1 MLTKHRLC
9 QRFLRSP
16 VAPRGAVMALWLA
29 VCGAGSLVSAVTAA
43 AQSGTGAPTI
53 EVAAEIKVAPA
64 VVTPLRIRV
73 GGTISKQTMLM
84 VRGVPPRVTLSEGR
98 SFGPGVW
105 MVPLAGVGKL
115 EIAPAT
121 GTSGRSDITLELIAL
136 DGKILAD
143 ARTTLTIAPSAAA
156 SEAPLND
163 RLALTAGSLA
173 GKPQVTGALTRDETD
188 HARML
193 VEKGDA
199 SMQSGKITSARLFYQ
214 SAAESGWAPAALA
227 LGATY
232 DSVELSRSKIIGGIQ
247 PDLALARKWY
257 EKAKELGS
265 PEADRRLQQLGGR

>member
-1 MLTKHRLC
+1 MM
-9 QRFLRSP
+9 
-16 VAPRGAVMALWLA
+16 AVWLA

-43 AQSGTGAPTI
+43 AQSGMGAPTI
-53 EVAAEIKVAPA
+53 EVAAEIRVSPA
-64 VVTPLRIRV
+64 VVTPLRIKL
-73 GGTISKQTMLM
+73 GGGAISKQAMLM

-98 SFGPGVW
+98 SFAPGVW

-121 GTSGRSDITLELIAL
+121 GTSGRSDITLELISL

-143 ARTTLTIAPSAAA
+143 ARTTLTIVPSAAA
-156 SEAPLND
+156 SEAPQTDKLS
-163 RLALTAGSLA
+163 LTAGPLA
-173 GKPQVTGALTRDETD
+173 GKPQVTGALTRDAMD

-214 SAAESGWAPAALA
+214 SAAENGWAPAALA